1 MEIFYDQSQTISITK
16 MYNGVL
22 ENGNG
27 FTVVGV
33 YDSHQWF
40 AESVLFDVYEDRTY
54 DLENEIIAKFEE
66 DMNNN

>member
-1 MEIFYDQSQTISITK
+1 MEIFYDQSRTISVTK

-33 YDSHQWF
+33 YDSHQWY
-40 AESVLFDVYEDRTY
+40 AESVLFDVYEDRTD
-54 DLENEIIAKFEE
+54 DLESEIIAKFEQ

>member
-1 MEIFYDQSQTISITK
+1 MEIFYDQSQTISVTK

-33 YDSHQWF
+33 YDSHQWY
-40 AESVLFDVYEDRTY
+40 AESVLFDVYEDRTD
-54 DLENEIIAKFEE
+54 DLESEIIAKFEE